1 MGVSRGSRRLLLVLT
16 LVLVVTSSL
25 TVLGA
30 NKVTIKF
37 FSNLPDRTAGQGRLE
52 QLLIENYIK
61 ANPGVEVK
69 VEALQDEPYKQ
80 KFRVYTAGNQ
90 LPDLFMVWGQPAF
103 FDPIMKGGY
112 AAELNKNDY
121 KDYGFFEGALDGFSM
136 NGKLYGLAR
145 NTDLMVLYYNE
156 KIFKDHKVK
165 VPTTYDE
172 LVTAI
177 KAFRKA
183 GITPIAQNGRD
194 CWVLNI
200 LYQDLVMK
208 ESGDPTLIYQALDQK
223 VKFADHKHLLA
234 AAQDLQALINLG
246 IFQDSFVAADYGA
259 ARNLFGQEQA
269 AMYYMGAWET
279 GLAADENFSASFRNN
294 VSVVP
299 FPGMVGKGKGQA
311 TDLMGWFGGGY
322 AVSASS
328 PVKAE
333 AIKLLNYIMA
343 PENWAKNAWQL
354 GLVIPG
360 QKYDQFMTGQENKLQ
375 IQISEII
382 NQSTSFSGT
391 PWNDAATPGFKV
403 DSETLIQEFAAG
415 MKTPQEFLRACD
427 QAAQKALK

>member
-1 MGVSRGSRRLLLVLT
+1 MRLSRRAVCLLLAVALLLVVGGILP
-16 LVLVVTSSL
+16 VI
-25 TVLGA
+25 GA
-30 NKVTIKF
+30 NKITIKF

-52 QLLIENYIK
+52 QLLIDNYMK
-61 ANPGVEVK
+61 ANPHVQIE

-90 LPDLFMVWGQPAF
+90 LPDIFMVWGQPAF

-112 AAELNKNDY
+112 AAELNWDDY
-121 KDYGFFEGALDGFSM
+121 KDYGFFDGALDGFSM

-156 KIFKDHKVK
+156 RLFKEHGVK

-172 LVTAI
+172 LIEAI

-183 GITPIAQNGRD
+183 GIAPIAHNGRD
-194 CWVLNI
+194 CWALNI
-200 LYQDLVMK
+200 LYQDLVTK
-208 ESGDPTLIYQALDQK
+208 VSGDPTLMYQALAGK
-223 VKFADHKHLLA
+223 VKFAENKHFLA
-234 AAQDLQALINLG
+234 AAEELKKLIDLGA
-246 IFQDSFVAADYGA
+246 FQDSFIAADYGV
-259 ARNLFGQEQA
+259 ARNLFGQELA
-269 AMYYMGAWET
+269 AMYYMGSWET
-279 GLAADENFSASFRNN
+279 GLANDENFSASFRNN
-294 VSVVP
+294 VSVTA
-299 FPGMVGKGKGQA
+299 FPGMTGTGKGKS

-322 AVSASS
+322 AVSAKS

-360 QKYDQFMTGQENKLQ
+360 QRYDQFLTGKENRLQ
-375 IQISEII
+375 LQLSEII
-382 NQSTSFSGT
+382 NKATSFSGT

-403 DSETLIQEFAAG
+403 DSETIIQEFAAG
-415 MKTPQEFLRACD
+415 MRSPQDFLRACD
-427 QAAQKALK
+427 QAAQKARQ